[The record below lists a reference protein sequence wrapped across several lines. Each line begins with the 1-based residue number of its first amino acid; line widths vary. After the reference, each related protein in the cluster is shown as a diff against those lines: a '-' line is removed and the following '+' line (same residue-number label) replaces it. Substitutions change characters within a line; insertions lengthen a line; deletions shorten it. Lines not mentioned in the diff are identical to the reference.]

1 MKLLVLFEILG
12 LRSSQA
18 KDFVH
23 ENFSNAFKSIKSI
36 KSIKFIG
43 DRGVRSNLNSPASQI

>member
-36 KSIKFIG
+36 KFIG